1 MNKKP
6 GSISDRDFE
15 EPSPKKPNPT
25 SAF

>member
-1 MNKKP
+1 MNKNF

-15 EPSPKKPNPT
+15 ENTPKKPNPT